1 MHVGLAL
8 RGVAVNK
15 QLLERAAELARRGES
30 FALAMVVRR
39 EPYSSSQQGDMAIIT
54 ADGSYHGWLGG
65 NCTRPQVQREA
76 AAALVDGKPRLISLS
91 PEPEQPVRAG
101 VTPLAMTCHSGGTVD
116 IFIEPV
122 LAAARLVVFGVSPV
136 ARAVAQ
142 LGKAMGYL
150 VDLVDPDAH
159 PAELPH
165 ADRVFTDLLAGEL
178 RAGPPVAY
186 AVVASMGECDEDAVA
201 AALAMRPAYLG
212 VVASRK
218 RFAILRQTLVD
229 RGVSSHALDAIH
241 SPAGLDLGGR
251 QPEEVALSILAEIVQ
266 LKHAARACATSD
278 APAAAASPGLAVAPP
293 GPTAAVALVAS
304 SPGAPAGPVAPVAPV
319 APAGLGAPAGPAT
332 AIDPVCHMTVT
343 VATARHVGT
352 WDGRTWYFCNPR
364 CKDKFLAEPGRYLE
378 GQSIGAVP
386 GAVPGAVR

>member
-1 MHVGLAL
+1 
-8 RGVAVNK
+8 VNK

-30 FALAMVVRR
+30 FALAVVVRR

-91 PEPEQPVRAG
+91 PEPEQPARAG

-150 VDLVDPDAH
+150 VDVVDPEAH

-165 ADRVFTDLLAGEL
+165 ADRVFTDVGAAEL
-178 RAGPPVAY
+178 RTGPPAAY

-229 RGVSSHALDAIH
+229 RGVSSHALDAIR

-266 LKHAARACATSD
+266 HKHAARVAE
-278 APAAAASPGLAVAPP
+278 AAAAVTPIAPP
-293 GPTAAVALVAS
+293 GPV
-304 SPGAPAGPVAPVAPV
+304 
-319 APAGLGAPAGPAT
+319 T

-343 VATARHVGT
+343 IATARHVGT

-364 CKDKFLAEPGRYLE
+364 CKDKFLADPGRYLE
-378 GQSIGAVP
+378 GQSTGAVAGAVA

>member
-1 MHVGLAL
+1 M
-8 RGVAVNK
+8 NK

-30 FALAMVVRR
+30 FALAVVVRR

-65 NCTRPQVQREA
+65 NCTRPSVQREA

-91 PEPEQPVRAG
+91 PEPDLQVRAG
-101 VTPLAMTCHSGGTVD
+101 VTPLAMMCHSGGTVD

-122 LAAARLVVFGVSPV
+122 LAAPRLVVFGVSPV

-142 LGKAMGYL
+142 LGKSMGYL
-150 VDLVDPDAH
+150 IDLVDPEAH

-165 ADRVFTDLLAGEL
+165 ADRVFTELAAAEL
-178 RAGPPVAY
+178 SAGPPVSY
-186 AVVASMGECDEDAVA
+186 AVVASMSEHDEDAVA

-218 RFAILRQTLVD
+218 RFATLRQALLD
-229 RGVSSHALDAIH
+229 RGVSAHALDAIR

-251 QPEEVALSILAEIVQ
+251 LPEEVALSILAEIVQ
-266 LKHAARACATSD
+266 RKHAARAVETA
-278 APAAAASPGLAVAPP
+278 
-293 GPTAAVALVAS
+293 TAARTEPAELAS
-304 SPGAPAGPVAPVAPV
+304 VTPVTPVTPIT
-319 APAGLGAPAGPAT
+319 AT
-332 AIDPVCHMTVT
+332 DPVCHMTVT

-364 CKDKFLAEPGRYLE
+364 CKDKFLADPTRYLE
-378 GQSIGAVP
+378 ASSTGAT
-386 GAVPGAVR
+386 R

>member
-1 MHVGLAL
+1 M
-8 RGVAVNK
+8 NK

-30 FALAMVVRR
+30 FAFAVVVRR
-39 EPYSSSQQGDMAIIT
+39 EPYSSSQPGDAAIIT

-65 NCTRPQVQREA
+65 NCTRPSVQREA
-76 AAALVDGKPRLISLS
+76 AAALADGKPRLISLS
-91 PEPEQPVRAG
+91 PEPDAQIRVG
-101 VTPLAMTCHSGGTVD
+101 VTPLPMTCHSGGTVE

-150 VDLVDPDAH
+150 VDIVDPEAH

-165 ADRVFTDLLAGEL
+165 ADRVFSDLAAPEL
-178 RAGPPVAY
+178 RAGPPVSY
-186 AVVASMGECDEDAVA
+186 VVVASMGACDEDAVA
-201 AALAMRPAYLG
+201 AALAMRPRYLG

-218 RFAILRQTLVD
+218 RFAILRDTLLD
-229 RGVSSHALDAIH
+229 RGISAHALDAIQ

-251 QPEEVALSILAEIVQ
+251 LPEEVALSILAEIVQ
-266 LKHAARACATSD
+266 RRHAARAPVDNAVT
-278 APAAAASPGLAVAPP
+278 AQVPVALVPPPAAAAPL
-293 GPTAAVALVAS
+293 
-304 SPGAPAGPVAPVAPV
+304 
-319 APAGLGAPAGPAT
+319 T

-343 VATARHVGT
+343 IATARHVGS

-364 CKDKFLAEPGRYLE
+364 CKDKFLAEPARFLE
-378 GQSIGAVP
+378 APSAGA
-386 GAVPGAVR
+386 AR

>member
-1 MHVGLAL
+1 MF
-8 RGVAVNK
+8 AV
-15 QLLERAAELARRGES
+15 
-30 FALAMVVRR
+30 VVRR
-39 EPYSSSQQGDMAIIT
+39 EPYSSSQQGDSAIIT

-65 NCTRPQVQREA
+65 NCTRPSVQREA
-76 AAALVDGKPRLISLS
+76 AAALLDGKPRLISLS
-91 PEPEQPVRAG
+91 PEPDAQVRAG
-101 VTPLAMTCHSGGTVD
+101 VTPLPMTCHSGGTVD

-122 LAAARLVVFGVSPV
+122 LAASRLVVFGVSPV

-150 VDLVDPDAH
+150 VDVVDPDAH
-159 PAELPH
+159 PAELPN
-165 ADRVFTDLLAGEL
+165 ADRVFTDLGAPEL
-178 RAGPPVAY
+178 RAGPAIAY
-186 AVVASMGECDEDAVA
+186 SVVASMGEHDEDAVA

-229 RGVSSHALDAIH
+229 RGISAHALDTIR

-266 LKHAARACATSD
+266 LKHAARTGARPVVAAASAEAAD
-278 APAAAASPGLAVAPP
+278 AAPAAS
-293 GPTAAVALVAS
+293 AAVAA
-304 SPGAPAGPVAPVAPV
+304 VAPVAPV
-319 APAGLGAPAGPAT
+319 RPLTAT
-332 AIDPVCHMTVT
+332 DPVCHMTVT

-364 CKDKFLAEPGRYLE
+364 CKDKFLADPQRYLE
-378 GQSIGAVP
+378 PQTSGAS
-386 GAVPGAVR
+386 R

>member
-1 MHVGLAL
+1 M
-8 RGVAVNK
+8 NK

-30 FALAMVVRR
+30 FVLATVVRR

-54 ADGSYHGWLGG
+54 ADGGYHGWLGG
-65 NCTRPQVQREA
+65 NCTRPSVQREA
-76 AAALVDGKPRLISLS
+76 AAALLDGKPRLISLS
-91 PEPEQPVRAG
+91 PEPDAQVRAG

-122 LAAARLVVFGVSPV
+122 LAAPRLVVFGVSPV

-150 VDLVDPDAH
+150 VDIVDPEAH
-159 PAELPH
+159 PAELPN
-165 ADRVFTDLLAGEL
+165 ADRVFTDPGAPEL
-178 RAGPPVAY
+178 RTGAPVAFS
-186 AVVASMGECDEDAVA
+186 VVASMGEHDEDAVT

-218 RFAILRQTLVD
+218 RFAILRETLLE
-229 RGVSSHALDAIH
+229 RGISAHALDAIR

-266 LKHAARACATSD
+266 LKHAARA
-278 APAAAASPGLAVAPP
+278 PARPDAVAS
-293 GPTAAVALVAS
+293 AVA
-304 SPGAPAGPVAPVAPV
+304 APEPAPVRP
-319 APAGLGAPAGPAT
+319 LTAT
-332 AIDPVCHMTVT
+332 DPVCHMTVT

-364 CKDKFLAEPGRYLE
+364 CKDKFLADPKRYLE
-378 GQSIGAVP
+378 PSSSGAT
-386 GAVPGAVR
+386 R

>member
-1 MHVGLAL
+1 M
-8 RGVAVNK
+8 NK
-15 QLLERAAELARRGES
+15 QLLERATELARRGES
-30 FALAMVVRR
+30 FVLATVVRR

-65 NCTRPQVQREA
+65 NCTRPSVQREA
-76 AAALVDGKPRLISLS
+76 AAALLDGKPRLISLS
-91 PEPEQPVRAG
+91 PEPDAQVRAG

-122 LAAARLVVFGVSPV
+122 LAASRLVVFGVSPV

-150 VDLVDPDAH
+150 VDVVDPEAH
-159 PAELPH
+159 PAELPN
-165 ADRVFTDLLAGEL
+165 ADRVFTDLGAPEL
-178 RAGPPVAY
+178 RAPSPPGPAIAY
-186 AVVASMGECDEDAVA
+186 SVVASMGEHDEDAVA

-218 RFAILRQTLVD
+218 RFAILRQTLID
-229 RGVSSHALDAIH
+229 RGISAHALDTIR

-266 LKHAARACATSD
+266 LKHAART
-278 APAAAASPGLAVAPP
+278 APSVAASAPVQSVAASAPTPSIAPG
-293 GPTAAVALVAS
+293 
-304 SPGAPAGPVAPVAPV
+304 GPVRP
-319 APAGLGAPAGPAT
+319 LT

-364 CKDKFLAEPGRYLE
+364 CKDKFLAEPQRYLE
-378 GQSIGAVP
+378 PQSSGAS
-386 GAVPGAVR
+386 R

>member
-1 MHVGLAL
+1 
-8 RGVAVNK
+8 VNK
-15 QLLERAAELARRGES
+15 QLLERAAELARHGES
-30 FALAMVVRR
+30 FVLATVVRR

-65 NCTRPQVQREA
+65 NCTRPSVQREA
-76 AAALVDGKPRLISLS
+76 AAALADGKPRLISLS
-91 PEPEQPVRAG
+91 PEPDAQVRAG

-150 VDLVDPDAH
+150 VDIVDPDAH
-159 PAELPH
+159 AAELPH
-165 ADRVFTDLLAGEL
+165 ADRVFTDLANLGELAAREL
-178 RAGPPVAY
+178 RAGPPAAY
-186 AVVASMGECDEDAVA
+186 VVVASMGEHDEDAVA

-218 RFAILRQTLVD
+218 RFAILRDTLID
-229 RGVSSHALDAIH
+229 RGVSAHALDAIN

-266 LKHAARACATSD
+266 RKHAARASAAATPI
-278 APAAAASPGLAVAPP
+278 APA
-293 GPTAAVALVAS
+293 T
-304 SPGAPAGPVAPVAPV
+304 
-319 APAGLGAPAGPAT
+319 PAT

-364 CKDKFLAEPGRYLE
+364 CKDKFLADPGHYL
-378 GQSIGAVP
+378 GAAAT
-386 GAVPGAVR
+386 GAAR